1 MKRTTLPVL
10 AAIVATCLVALLAW
24 QNRDL
29 RRTQGELE
37 TRVRE
42 PYPGMFVPQVATLA
56 IDGAPLDVGAPAAD
70 FQVLYFF
77 MPDCPYCA
85 ASAAS
90 IRALSERLARETGGR
105 VPLIGVGNAAVDEL
119 LGYVRDQRFGFPI
132 ASITEQRTLALFRA
146 SIVPL
151 VLVVDRNGR
160 VHHAT
165 VGTFDSEAKID
176 LVLAAVRGRTLSSG
190 IDSHDRS

>member
-37 TRVRE
+37 KRVRE

-90 IRALSERLARETGGR
+90 IRALSERLARETGGS

-119 LGYVRDQRFGFPI
+119 LGYARGQRFGFPI